1 VSRTTS
7 PAQPPTAAILRQARP
22 ADLPAVIDL
31 LSGAGLPTAGVPV
44 GLAGFIVAESAGGL
58 VGTAGLER
66 YGTAALL
73 RSVVVAPDARGTGL
87 GAALVERII
96 ADSAAQGVG
105 DLYLLTTTA
114 ETYFPR
120 HGFSRIAREA
130 VPEPVQASVEFQGAC
145 PASAAV
151 MHRRLIPPDPQPA

>member
-1 VSRTTS
+1 MV
-7 PAQPPTAAILRQARP
+7 RQARP

-44 GLAGFIVAESAGGL
+44 GLEGFIVAESAGGL

-66 YGTAALL
+66 YGAAALL
-73 RSVVVAPDARGTGL
+73 RSVVVAPSARGTGL
-87 GAALVERII
+87 GAALVDRIV

-114 ETYFPR
+114 ERYFPR

-130 VPEPVQASVEFQGAC
+130 VPGPVRASVEFQGAC
-145 PASAAV
+145 PAGAAV
-151 MHRRLIPPDPQPA
+151 MHRRLTPPRP

>member
-1 VSRTTS
+1 M
-7 PAQPPTAAILRQARP
+7 LRQARP

-31 LSGAGLPTAGVPV
+31 LSAAGLPTAGVPV
-44 GLAGFIVAESAGGL
+44 GLDGFIVAENAGGL

-66 YGTAALL
+66 YGAAALL
-73 RSVVVAPDARGTGL
+73 RSVVVAPGARGTGL
-87 GAALVERII
+87 GAALVGRII

-114 ETYFPR
+114 EHYFPR
-120 HGFSRIAREA
+120 HGFTRIAREA
-130 VPEPVQASVEFQGAC
+130 VPEPVQASIEFRGAC

-151 MHRRLIPPDPQPA
+151 MHRRLAPPDHQPGA